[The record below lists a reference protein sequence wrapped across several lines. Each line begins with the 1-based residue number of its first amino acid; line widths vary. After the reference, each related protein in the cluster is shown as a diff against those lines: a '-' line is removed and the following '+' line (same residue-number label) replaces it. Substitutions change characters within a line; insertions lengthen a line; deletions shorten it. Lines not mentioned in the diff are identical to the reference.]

1 MIWSSSYPSRY
12 IYDDGDN
19 DNNSDDDDDDTEDDD
34 NDDDYDSDDDMLCT
48 YMHRSTVRLIIRWN
62 CVSLESTCPRI

>member
-1 MIWSSSYPSRY
+1 MIWSSSYQLRY
-12 IYDDGDN
+12 SDYDDCDN

-34 NDDDYDSDDDMLCT
+34 NDDDVLSIF
-48 YMHRSTVRLIIRWN
+48 MHRSTVRLIIRWN